1 MALPR
6 SPSSVTAR
14 ACLEIRF
21 RAPPPFRTHVRGG
34 LSPRHAVSSCRFDN
48 EQSLLAAAPLL
59 GFLAPSAAC
68 ALARPRAYCSPIPDS
83 RFTTLLRPAVP
94 SQPQSPGVADGRT
107 CLFPSCLHHLMME
120 SHTLRRLSLADSRVA
135 SRRPLPPR
143 GCYATF
149 ADQDNALA
157 GTVVWPPD
165 SDLTLCTRLRTDRTA
180 ASSELARI
188 DRRCHPSP
196 FTMGQHQSQL
206 ADHAQRGPSP
216 DFPGLLDRLPG
227 GCHAAD
233 PSKTTSAAGLP
244 PRRVHSS
251 IRLDGH

>member
-1 MALPR
+1 M
-6 SPSSVTAR
+6 V
-14 ACLEIRF
+14 
-21 RAPPPFRTHVRGG
+21 
-34 LSPRHAVSSCRFDN
+34 
-48 EQSLLAAAPLL
+48 
-59 GFLAPSAAC
+59 
-68 ALARPRAYCSPIPDS
+68 
-83 RFTTLLRPAVP
+83 
-94 SQPQSPGVADGRT
+94 
-107 CLFPSCLHHLMME
+107 E
-120 SHTLRRLSLADSRVA
+120 SHTLRRLSLVDSRVA

-157 GTVVWPPD
+157 DTVVWPPD
-165 SDLTLCTRLRTDRTA
+165 SDLTLCTRLRTDRTV

-196 FTMGQHQSQL
+196 FVVGQHQSQL

-244 PRRVHSS
+244 RHRVRSS
-251 IRLDGH
+251 IRLDGHGLLACVLLLLTEVRTGRAGPFLATPGWGPERLARSCTAMSGSEDFPWLALSSAPLFPRLRRTFLPDPSRDQRPAARCLSTRSPKAPTSPSPARLAPARTCPKAGRSQQRWR